1 MLLSMGM
8 TGTYHSLKWIPFF
21 ATLEPE
27 ICLQRRLHGLNSNFC
42 RAAVIMYAAVGRTVG
57 RSHWLSTFECV
68 VVYASDRYPLSE
80 LMDILTANMR
90 DKSDQQMI
98 QCSSSHVRERAAF
111 IFVCVSPN
119 FASGGII
126 LFWLGISAWNWTRA
140 ESLRGTI
147 VYYTA
152 LPAAQLL
159 EQWINKISS
168 REQSY
173 LCFSSS
179 ISRSSL

>member
-1 MLLSMGM
+1 MLQAFSDLS
-8 TGTYHSLKWIPFF
+8 YLW
-21 ATLEPE
+21 
-27 ICLQRRLHGLNSNFC
+27 
-42 RAAVIMYAAVGRTVG
+42 
-57 RSHWLSTFECV
+57 
-68 VVYASDRYPLSE
+68 ASIEYKYNGVHLT
-80 LMDILTANMR
+80 DISVKHDGHFDSQYEK
-90 DKSDQQMI
+90 DKSDRSANYPE
-98 QCSSSHVRERAAF
+98 CSGRLQSEWKAF
-111 IFVCVSPN
+111 ILSPN
-119 FASGGII
+119 FASVAAVVLFTAMCLRARCGSWGII